1 MLIRERRFAEARSR
15 LEAYLASAPAT
26 VQVLW
31 LLGGACQELGDSQA
45 AQFAFSRLLA
55 LDARWVPARTARA
68 ELLAREGHIATAEM
82 ELRRALADDPR
93 FTRAGVSLAQILR
106 EQGRPTDALAVTTAA
121 RSAQPHDPDLA
132 IEHALALQSAGR
144 LDEAVAVLDRAVQQ
158 APQRGDL
165 HHYLALARHAR
176 GDHRHAADHARRA
189 LAMGWDRAETWGV
202 LARALAA
209 SGQLVEA
216 EDAFREGLRRDPDH
230 APMHEDFARLLWLR
244 HGDLERASVALD
256 EALERNP
263 ANASFWAVKAQLCAT
278 VGDSAQAYAL
288 FARAA
293 ALAPDVVS
301 YELAASAAALGTQP
315 RKALDHARS
324 AAAREPSSSR
334 GGLVQALLVAGDY
347 DEASRLL
354 EQAQREQ
361 PDDQQVL
368 ALQSVLWRLQGDAR
382 YGSLY
387 DYARCVRA
395 WTLDTPPGWSSLDA
409 YLADLRETLR
419 RMHAFRGHPPDQSLR
434 GGSQTM
440 GDLATHSDPVIRA
453 FFDHAIAGPIVRHI
467 EWLGHGDDPMRR
479 RHGGRGRVHAAWS
492 VLLQPEGFHVDH
504 VHPDGWLSSA
514 CYIDLPG
521 TLGSGAS
528 EGEGSREGWLRF
540 GAVPLPL
547 ASPMG
552 AEHYVR
558 PEPGRLVLFPSYMW
572 HGTVPFRGPHT
583 RLTIAF
589 DVLPA

>member
-1 MLIRERRFAEARSR
+1 MGSIVSGHLPSGHAFDRLGSGPRQLVALQGLTIDTGPMGRWAGVMLGPYRQLADELTVTLVNRRPGLAPGVTMHDIAADVAALIRSDFGGSADLVGTSTGGSIALQVAIDQPDVVRRLVVHSA
-15 LEAYLASAPAT
+15 AYTLGPAGRRI
-26 VQVLW
+26 Q
-31 LLGGACQELGDSQA
+31 CQA
-45 AQFAFSRLLA
+45 A
-55 LDARWVPARTARA
+55 
-68 ELLAREGHIATAEM
+68 ELARRGDW
-82 ELRRALADDPR
+82 R
-93 FTRAGVSLAQILR
+93 GV
-106 EQGRPTDALAVTTAA
+106 
-121 RSAQPHDPDLA
+121 
-132 IEHALALQSAGR
+132 GR
-144 LDEAVAVLDRAVQQ
+144 LMMAWVRPVRGPGRVLFPLVVPVGALVIAHGHPRDASEFVAI
-158 APQRGDL
+158 
-165 HHYLALARHAR
+165 
-176 GDHRHAADHARRA
+176 
-189 LAMGWDRAETWGV
+189 
-202 LARALAA
+202 
-209 SGQLVEA
+209 VEA